1 MGATRV
7 LTTHTYVNIA
17 TQGQS
22 FVTAVWGH
30 QNVLWD
36 VECLS
41 SYLPFM
47 FHGRILYKKP
57 DGITRQGDSRWRNR
71 QTSIPIDFKSRRQQV
86 RFWNPKMSVWL
97 IFVPHYALLANS

>member
-7 LTTHTYVNIA
+7 LTTHTYVNVA

-22 FVTAVWGH
+22 FVIAVWGH

-47 FHGRILYKKP
+47 FMAE
-57 DGITRQGDSRWRNR
+57 
-71 QTSIPIDFKSRRQQV
+71 FSRRSLMASPG
-86 RFWNPKMSVWL
+86 RE
-97 IFVPHYALLANS
+97 IAGG